1 VAKECKLCNI
11 RISQSEDAIGWRLV
25 EWMQTHRR
33 YPKLDEL
40 DEETK
45 EWLKTHPDRVQKLDR
60 QPGETVEEAI
70 LRSIFGKDAK
80 PVSKEEWLRIY
91 SSGETR

>member
-1 VAKECKLCNI
+1 VAKECRLCNI
-11 RISQSEDAIGWRLV
+11 RIRQSEYAIGQRLI

-45 EWLKTHPDRVQKLDR
+45 EWLKTHPDRVLKLDIR
-60 QPGETVEEAI
+60 PGETVEEAI
-70 LRSIFGKDAK
+70 LRTAFGLRQEPKQI
-80 PVSKEEWLRIY
+80 KEVQK
-91 SSGETR
+91 